1 MNVKV
6 LAIHL
11 GALRLGVLFQYVLND
26 DSVINRFVADEDLM
40 TRAGAD
46 APTLSLSMRAT
57 TPEAQ
62 AALWRDIRSVSFNGR
77 RSSSAGWMLPS
88 FFQNLL
94 PEGVF
99 RHHVAELRDC
109 APDDHFEM
117 LAACGKDLPGNVR
130 ALPIE
135 LTREELARYVTQG
148 QDALEMSVTA
158 DPLEEGVSLSGVQP
172 KLGVIRDGERYVGRT
187 KDHDT
192 HIIAKLPVVGQPLLP
207 EVEALS
213 LRLARAAGVDTCE
226 ATLEPLERLGLQ
238 HGYDLGD
245 ATAQTRFLAVTRFDR
260 SPAGRIHVEDF
271 AQVLGRAPED
281 KYGRGP
287 DGLRISY
294 LDIAA
299 VLMTEPSMGEPAVHE
314 LLRRIVVNEMIGNAD
329 MHLKNLGV
337 RYLDGITPDAV
348 ARLRPGGV
356 CGLPAHPWACPAH
369 PAADAASPPRRHAGG
384 RAGAAPAAVD
394 VARAAPD
401 LLRSAEDS
409 RQARRHG
416 HRALREGGIRRLAL
430 DDRVVDIDRPAK
442 GAAAGALHGTSA
454 GDVARAPCRARG
466 RTLGSGGSGGDSA
479 PVGPGSRLSSRPP
492 TLTRPAGARTP
503 RSPG

>member
-337 RYLDGITPDAV
+337 RYLDGITPTLSPAYDLV
-348 ARLRPGGV
+348 AY
-356 CGLPAHPWACPAH
+356 
-369 PAADAASPPRRHAGG
+369 AAFQRIR
-384 RAGAAPAAVD
+384 
-394 VARAAPD
+394 
-401 LLRSAEDS
+401 
-409 RQARRHG
+409 G
-416 HRALREGGIRRLAL
+416 H
-430 DDRVVDIDRPAK
+430 
-442 GAAAGALHGTSA
+442 ALHI
-454 GDVARAPCRARG
+454 
-466 RTLGSGGSGGDSA
+466 L
-479 PVGPGSRLSSRPP
+479 PP
-492 TLTRPAGARTP
+492 TLLPRRAATPEVAQAPLPRQSMSPALLRIFCDRLRIPVKPADTAIARCVKAAFAAWPSMIESSTLTAQQKARLLAHFMAHP
-503 RSPG
+503 LVMSLARRAERAAARSAAAAAAATAPPSDPAVA

>member
-1 MNVKV
+1 MNVKA
-6 LAIHL
+6 LGIHL
-11 GALRLGVLFQYVLND
+11 GALRLGVLFQYALND
-26 DSVINRFVADEDLM
+26 DTVINRFVADEDLM
-40 TRAGAD
+40 TRAGPA
-46 APTLSLSMRAT
+46 APTLSLSMRAA

-62 AALWRDIRSVSFNGR
+62 GELWRNIRSASFNGR
-77 RSSSAGWMLPS
+77 RSPTAGWLLPA

-117 LAACGKDLPGNVR
+117 LAACGKDLPGNVF
-130 ALPIE
+130 ALPVE
-135 LTREELARYVTQG
+135 LSREELARYVTQG

-158 DPLEEGVSLSGVQP
+158 EPLEDGVSLSGVQP

-207 EVEALS
+207 EVEDLS

-226 ATLEPLERLGLQ
+226 AALEPLERLGRQ

-245 ATAQTRFLAVTRFDR
+245 ATARTNFLAVTRFDR

-271 AQVLGRAPED
+271 AQILGCAPED

-294 LDIAA
+294 LDMAA
-299 VLMTEPSMGEPAVHE
+299 VLLAEPSMGEPAVHE

-337 RYLDGITPDAV
+337 RYLDGITPTLSPAYDVVAYAV
-348 ARLRPGGV
+348 FHRLRGHALHI
-356 CGLPAHPWACPAH
+356 LPPKFL
-369 PAADAASPPRRHAGG
+369 PRRA
-384 RAGAAPAAVD
+384 
-394 VARAAPD
+394 
-401 LLRSAEDS
+401 
-409 RQARRHG
+409 
-416 HRALREGGIRRLAL
+416 
-430 DDRVVDIDRPAK
+430 
-442 GAAAGALHGTSA
+442 AAAGGDEATLPRQSMSPALLQAFCDRLRIPVKPAEAAIARCVKAAFATWPAMIEASA
-454 GDVARAPCRARG
+454 LTAQQKTRLLAQFTAHPLVVSLAQRAERAAARA
-466 RTLGSGGSGGDSA
+466 
-479 PVGPGSRLSSRPP
+479 
-492 TLTRPAGARTP
+492 TLTRPADARTP
-503 RSPG
+503 RFPG